1 MNELDSI
8 YRDATKL
15 MQLAAKIRER
25 IVRERK
31 KKKSIEVGKDMQA
44 IIDAVCEEF
53 SVLPHEL
60 LSKGRPAR
68 VVFPRH
74 VCMDIAATLTTMNYT
89 EIAQSLGRKEH
100 STVTNAI
107 EQVSARKATS
117 EQIRK
122 KIERCMKKIVDEGNG
137 DKVESK
143 EIR

>member
-1 MNELDSI
+1 MLFRS
-8 YRDATKL
+8 
-15 MQLAAKIRER
+15 
-25 IVRERK
+25 
-31 KKKSIEVGKDMQA
+31 
-44 IIDAVCEEF
+44 
-53 SVLPHEL
+53 
-60 LSKGRPAR
+60 
-68 VVFPRH
+68 
-74 VCMDIAATLTTMNYT
+74 YT
-89 EIAQSLGRKEH
+89 EIAQGLGRKEH